1 MENIKLLA
9 LDIDGTLVNDQKQ
22 LSPLTNAVFN
32 ALIHQGITLVFC
44 SGRQIHSLLN
54 QFKDYQHQAI
64 YIGENGGISHY
75 DDQLH
80 IHAKLNS
87 NQIHTVLDRLA
98 TNPKITPVLS
108 GLDTAYIPA
117 YCTDK
122 FIEEIQPYY
131 PFHTVKTTHN
141 IDGVVMKV
149 AAHVDQD
156 SYHEIYLPNQDLQD
170 SMDVCVS
177 ADQWCDF
184 NPKGSSKG
192 ATLALIMKQL
202 HIAPHQAM
210 AIGDSGNDIS
220 MLNSVEYSVAMKN
233 AIDSVKSI
241 AKYITKY
248 DNNDFGCIHFLID
261 YFKLNIPYSLQ

>member
-108 GLDTAYIPA
+108 GLDTACLLYTSPSPR
-117 YCTDK
+117 DR
-122 FIEEIQPYY
+122 
-131 PFHTVKTTHN
+131 
-141 IDGVVMKV
+141 G
-149 AAHVDQD
+149 
-156 SYHEIYLPNQDLQD
+156 
-170 SMDVCVS
+170 
-177 ADQWCDF
+177 
-184 NPKGSSKG
+184 
-192 ATLALIMKQL
+192 
-202 HIAPHQAM
+202 
-210 AIGDSGNDIS
+210 
-220 MLNSVEYSVAMKN
+220 
-233 AIDSVKSI
+233 
-241 AKYITKY
+241 
-248 DNNDFGCIHFLID
+248 
-261 YFKLNIPYSLQ
+261 